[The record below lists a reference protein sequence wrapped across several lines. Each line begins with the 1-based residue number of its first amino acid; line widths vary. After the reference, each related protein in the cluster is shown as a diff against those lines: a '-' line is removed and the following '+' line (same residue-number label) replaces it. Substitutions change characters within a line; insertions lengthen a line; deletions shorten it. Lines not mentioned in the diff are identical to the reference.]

1 MSTFNR
7 SRLENL
13 YRLAETAYLNPGLSK
28 TEYARRL
35 GIDKSTAGDLVEE
48 LCGRQILVATSNREI
63 GPQGG
68 RPSQPYDFNVEY
80 GYSIGLE
87 LERGLVRGVAVD
99 PAGRLLAQRSSRD
112 NIDSSTVTAVI
123 AREVHFLQEAADRR
137 ISAFVGG
144 ALSVALGISG
154 IVDTEAGSVVY
165 STGLGIEE
173 ELYLAPLVEEQ
184 VGIPTFLFNDADAC
198 ALGELGFG
206 NIDPDGDLLFLLV
219 ELRPQENPPILG
231 AGLGIVLNGELRHGK
246 HNGAGEFRSV
256 AQSDHART
264 QFRVT
269 DEYTARSM
277 AGRLL
282 VEQFAEELATNVAL
296 IANVLDLDNVVVGGD
311 VEEFFSIVHS
321 ALDRRIRGLRVVP
334 GNHQLRVALPEWSRD
349 PVPYGSARAGFHR
362 LFVTH
367 RFPFIS
373 STVAS
378 AESESDITPQGGM

>member
-1 MSTFNR
+1 MTTINR

-13 YRLAETAYLNPGLSK
+13 SRLAETAYLQPGLSK
-28 TEYARRL
+28 AEYARRL

-48 LCGRQILVATSNREI
+48 LCERKVLFAASGLEI

-99 PAGRLLAQRSSRD
+99 PAGRLLAQRSSRTSVD
-112 NIDSSTVTAVI
+112 ASTVTEIVS
-123 AREVHFLQEAADRR
+123 QEIQLLRDVADRR
-137 ISAFVGG
+137 STAYVGG
-144 ALSVALGISG
+144 ALSVAIGVSG

-165 STGLGIEE
+165 SRGLGIEE
-173 ELYLAPLVEEQ
+173 KLPLAPLVEEK

-206 NIDPDGDLLFLLV
+206 TVDPDGDLLFLLV
-219 ELRPQENPPILG
+219 ELRLQEHPPILG
-231 AGLGIVLNGELRHGK
+231 AGLGIVLNGQLRHGK

-256 AQSDHART
+256 AQANHAQT
-264 QFRVT
+264 QFAVT
-269 DEYTARSM
+269 DQYAAGSM
-277 AGRLL
+277 ADRLL
-282 VEQFAEELATNVAL
+282 IEQFAEELATNVAL
-296 IANVLDLDNVVVGGD
+296 IANTLDVDNVVVGGD
-311 VEEFFSIVHS
+311 VEEFFSIFHT

-334 GNHQLRVALPEWSRD
+334 GNHHVRVALPEWSRD

-362 LFVTH
+362 LFLTQ

-373 STVAS
+373 SAVAS
-378 AESESDITPQGGM
+378 AQSESNNTPQGGM